1 MRSIQNS
8 VPEQSAA
15 ELFKALAH
23 PTRVA
28 ILDVLRHGEE
38 CVCHMEAIL
47 GKRQAYISQQL
58 AILRA
63 AQIISDRRDGLNIF
77 YRVVRPEVF
86 AVLDAARA
94 LNPVAV
100 VALPATIRREAC
112 PCPKCTPVVAVAD

>member
-1 MRSIQNS
+1 MRTVQNS
-8 VPEQSAA
+8 APEQSA
-15 ELFKALAH
+15 LIFKALAH

-38 CVCHMEAIL
+38 CVCHLEAIL

-63 AQIISDRRDGLNIF
+63 AQLIIDRRDGLNMF
-77 YRVVRPEVF
+77 YWVVRPEVF

-100 VALPATIRREAC
+100 VAPQATIQLEAC
-112 PCPKCTPVVAVAD
+112 PCPKCTSVVAVAD

>member
-1 MRSIQNS
+1 MTAATTDAATA
-8 VPEQSAA
+8 AA

-28 ILDVLRHGEE
+28 ILEVLRHGEE

-63 AQIISDRRDGLNIF
+63 TQIIIDRRDGLNMF

-94 LNPVAV
+94 LNPMAV
-100 VALPATIRREAC
+100 TAPPATIQMEAC
-112 PCPKCTPVVAVAD
+112 PCPKCSPVARAAD